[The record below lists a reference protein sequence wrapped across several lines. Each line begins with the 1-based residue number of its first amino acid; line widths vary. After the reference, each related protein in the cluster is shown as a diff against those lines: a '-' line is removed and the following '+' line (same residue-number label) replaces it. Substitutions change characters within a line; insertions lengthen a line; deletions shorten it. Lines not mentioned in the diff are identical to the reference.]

1 MNNGWVNFLKPRATG
16 RVFKRRCLFRVCSS
30 GYILLRMTANLR
42 VVSGLGTSPLV
53 EVLFVLCVLG
63 FGAGHRWGQRGPS
76 MVMIPILQC
85 DAFEP
90 L

>member
-16 RVFKRRCLFRVCSS
+16 RVFKRCLFRVCSS
-30 GYILLRMTANLR
+30 GYILLRVTAKLR
-42 VVSGLGTSPLV
+42 VVSGLGTSLV
-53 EVLFVLCVLG
+53 EALFVLCVLG
-63 FGAGHRWGQRGPS
+63 FGAGHCWGQRGPS

-85 DAFEP
+85 EAFEP